1 MEEHKRK
8 NPWLGLES
16 YKEGEVLYG
25 RDKDIRDLTQCVLND
40 TDTLLYGKSG
50 IGKSSIL
57 NAGIL
62 PAARRN
68 GYIPVLVRLS
78 HKGEL
83 SYLDQIK
90 EAINKPNT
98 PSIKVHEV
106 VACKDAS
113 KESLYEYFHRNTFH
127 TADGERV
134 KLLIIFDQF
143 EEIFT
148 LQGDESIKKRF
159 FAELADLLNDILPAN
174 LQQGITAQVDDGQ
187 QTIVDSDDDFDNLFD
202 KIDIG
207 DKSDVLNYVN
217 DNEIHLVF
225 TIREDFLSEFEY
237 YSASIPSLKQNRYG
251 LRPIN
256 EEQAAQIILRPM
268 PGLIDEAVARLI
280 IEKVTGRTDFELDG
294 APEIEVDSAVLSL
307 YLNRLYDAKKGK
319 TITSELV
326 EQKGGEIIADFYLD
340 AISNISESTVEYL
353 EDMLLNGKGRRDNIT
368 VYDAINDGGATEE
381 ELDIL
386 CNKKKILRRFNYAG
400 DLRIEYVHD
409 ILCPVVKEH
418 KEERIDRKQQ
428 EEERLRLEE
437 EKRKIIEEERAK
449 REQMKQ
455 EMARARIR
463 NRRRMFLTGI
473 LFIVLLAGV
482 FVYYYLTAWSHE
494 SYYAQFER
502 INGWPK
508 GVGEELTPEE
518 RSRMPLYY
526 KLSHEGQKDYDTD
539 VEVMSSNSKLP
550 RIPRLFGMEVSVND
564 TDHVAL
570 AYLDKLMHIQK
581 IHFEEGESGR
591 LNREIIYGDDKD
603 NSILYYITYFYPETE
618 GLVWAQ
624 FLSAKGQAMPV
635 RNNGLDRIKMSW
647 FTSDNKNDKRFG
659 RTTSML
665 YFDALGVCQPGAGG
679 IYGYQLEYAEDGLS
693 TSIYS
698 MDKYGRPIDA
708 PFNVRI
714 VRRSKDCMETQF
726 AHANAFPDSLATPA
740 KGPNGF
746 WREVDKGYEILYYQS
761 GDTKPSAIC
770 HVEKNEKGNT
780 LQRKMEGNY
789 PVTIPAIINYTYAQ
803 PMGYR
808 TSEVKL
814 NADGITPFHSPD
826 GIYMWKRQ
834 YDQDG
839 ELTMDERYST
849 PNTKVYS
856 RHIVRDA
863 NVVRDEIINAKDMHY
878 PYLTRIDSTI
888 NKTCSSITF
897 YGKDNKPINVKNN
910 DIQSPYHYVVKEID
924 NLVEIVKYYCYD
936 EKNNIIIKQ
945 PLKTDE
951 YGGVMSYYCKKQWFD
966 EDKNEIAYQI
976 LDTDSSIV
984 KSMMFNYQ
992 NGQKISRSVMGVDR
1006 TPVRCPNWEEEGY
1019 AYYKIYFT
1027 TDNNNKFVNIDGV
1040 NEWNES
1046 SIFYDNY
1053 DKIYQRVEY
1062 GDFKNWKMTKDE
1074 KDYFLITNSY
1084 KQFVFLEDNNVSSVT
1099 IPYLHILSKDSPL
1112 YKKGLRDGDRIIRF
1126 GSWNWQDPESLLA
1139 SEWKR
1144 IGKEPIEVE
1153 VLRYENNDKLQK
1165 KLFTFQVGSAESYL
1179 AEYHVLALTYK
1190 EVQMIESSK

>member
-1 MEEHKRK
+1 MEEFKKK

-40 TDTLLYGKSG
+40 KDTLLYGKSG

-68 GYIPVLVRLS
+68 GYVPVLVRLS
-78 HKGEL
+78 HKGEFL
-83 SYLDQIK
+83 YLDQIK

-98 PSIKVHEV
+98 PSIEVREV
-106 VACKDAS
+106 VACKDVS
-113 KESLYEYFHRNTFH
+113 KESLYEFFHRHTFH
-127 TADGERV
+127 TTEGDRV

-148 LQGDESIKKRF
+148 LQGEESIKKRF

-174 LQQGITAQVDDGQ
+174 LQKNGSTQVDDGK

-202 KIDIG
+202 EIDLG
-207 DKSDVLNYVN
+207 DRSDVLNYIN

-251 LRPIN
+251 LRPID

-268 PGLIDEAVARLI
+268 PGLIDKDVAKLI

-307 YLNRLYDAKKGK
+307 YLNRLYDAKKGDK
-319 TITSELV
+319 ITSELV
-326 EQKGGEIIADFYLD
+326 EQKGGEIISDFYLD

-368 VYDAINDGGATEE
+368 VYDAINDGGVTEN

-418 KEERIDRKQQ
+418 KEERIDRKKQ

-437 EKRKIIEEERAK
+437 EKKKFIEEERAK

-455 EMARARIR
+455 EMVRARLR
-463 NRRRMFLTGI
+463 NRKRMFFTGV
-473 LFIVLLAGV
+473 LFLLLLAGV
-482 FVYYYLTAWSHE
+482 FVYYYLTSWPHE

-508 GVGEELTPEE
+508 GVGEELTQEE

-550 RIPRLFGMEVSVND
+550 RIPRLFGMEVSEND

-581 IHFEEGESGR
+581 IHFEEGEYGR
-591 LNREIIYGDDKD
+591 LNREIVYGDDKD
-603 NSILYYITYFYPETE
+603 NTILYYITYFYPETE

-624 FLSAKGQAMPV
+624 FLSSKGQAMPV
-635 RNNGLDRIKMSW
+635 RSNGLDRIKMSW

-679 IYGYQLEYAEDGLS
+679 IYGYQLEYAEDGAS

-714 VRRSKDCMETQF
+714 IRSSKDCIDTQF
-726 AHANAFPDSLATPA
+726 AYAKTIPDSVPIPA
-740 KGPNGF
+740 KGPSGF
-746 WREVDKGYEILYYQS
+746 WREVDKGYEILYYQT
-761 GDTKPSAIC
+761 GDTNPSAIC

-780 LQRKMEGNY
+780 LQRRMEGIY
-789 PVTIPAIINYTYAQ
+789 PGTIPAIIYYTYAQ

-814 NADGITPFHSPD
+814 NADGSTPFHGSD
-826 GIYMWKRQ
+826 GIFMWKRQ
-834 YDQDG
+834 YDKDG
-839 ELTMDERYST
+839 ELTMDERYSA
-849 PNTKVYS
+849 PNTIVYS
-856 RHIVRDA
+856 RHIKRNA
-863 NVVRDEIINAKDMHY
+863 NFVRDEIINTKDTLY
-878 PYLTRIDSTI
+878 PYLTRVDSTFK
-888 NKTCSSITF
+888 NTGTSTTF
-897 YGKDNKPINVKNN
+897 YGKDNKPINVKNS
-910 DIQSPYHYVVKEID
+910 DIQCPYHYVVREID
-924 NLVEIVKYYCYD
+924 SLVETVKYFCYD
-936 EKNNIIIKQ
+936 DKNNKIIKQ

-951 YGGVMSYYCKKQWFD
+951 YGGVMSFYSKKQWFD

-976 LDTDSSIV
+976 HDIDGSIV
-984 KSMMFNYQ
+984 KSMMFNYR
-992 NGQKISRSVMGVDR
+992 NGQKISRSAMGVDR
-1006 TPVRCPNWEEEGY
+1006 TPVRCPYWEEEGY

-1027 TDNNNKFVNIDGV
+1027 KDNNNRYVNIDGV

-1046 SIFYDNY
+1046 SIFYDNF

-1062 GDFKNWKMTKDE
+1062 GDFKNWKMTKDD
-1074 KDYFLITNSY
+1074 KDYFLITNTY
-1084 KQFVFLEDNNVSSVT
+1084 KQFVFIEDKNVTPVT
-1099 IPYLHILSKDSPL
+1099 IPYLHILNKNSVL
-1112 YKKGLRDGDRIIRF
+1112 YRKGLRDGDRIIRL
-1126 GSWNWQDPESLLA
+1126 GTWNWHDSESLLA
-1139 SEWKR
+1139 SEWR
-1144 IGKEPIEVE
+1144 RMEKELVEME
-1153 VLRYENNDKLQK
+1153 VLCPTGKGLVRKTFYIKFEENKLP
-1165 KLFTFQVGSAESYL
+1165 L
-1179 AEYHVLALTYK
+1179 AEYHVLALTGNELK
-1190 EVQMIESSK
+1190 MINKLQ